1 MSTTK
6 TSYNYYI
13 ASSNF
18 ILEEREGV
26 EDIIKHAIKNTTDK
40 DIENPN
46 ALNQFTLHQ
55 DSCGG
60 YAGFKDKING
70 YLSNEYTNALIIGAI
85 KGKSIVGII
94 ILTFGYDDHDELHAI
109 NIIQICGK
117 GFGKPLI
124 DITKNI
130 GKQLSIKKII
140 SNPIEGSVSFHEKH
154 GFLVKDQGDGSYLAT
169 LSLSAKK
176 RGGSKNE

>member
-26 EDIIKHAIKNTTDK
+26 EDIIKHAIKKTTYK

-46 ALNQFTLHQ
+46 TLNKFKL
-55 DSCGG
+55 DENSCSG
-60 YAGFKDKING
+60 YSGFVGKING
-70 YLSNEYTNALIIGAI
+70 YLSNEDTNALIIGAI
-85 KGKSIVGII
+85 KDRSIIGII
-94 ILTFGYDDHDELHAI
+94 ILTFGYDDDDKLDAI

-117 GFGKPLI
+117 GFGKQLI
-124 DITKNI
+124 DITKSI
-130 GKQLSIKKII
+130 GKSLSIKKII
-140 SNPIEGSVSFHEKH
+140 SNPIEDSIAFHKKH
-154 GFLVKDQGDGSYLAT
+154 GFLVEDQGDGSYLAT
-169 LSLSAKK
+169 LTLSTNKK
-176 RGGSKNE
+176 EE